1 MNLAK
6 AQTIMTR
13 RFDNCLAGLIF
24 NEFLILLHIE
34 RSPDNRMRRT
44 DLADALGLT
53 QSAVT
58 RILLPME
65 KVHVIKRESDEKDG
79 RVSFV
84 VITEAG
90 KEKLSEAMTR
100 MMEFCEENIPETT
113 EKKIEKLSESL
124 PEIIKIFR

>member
-6 AQTIMTR
+6 TQTIMAR
-13 RFDNCLAGLIF
+13 RFDNCLGGLIF
-24 NEFLILLHIE
+24 NEFLILLYIE
-34 RSPDNRMRRT
+34 RSPDNKMRRT

-65 KVHVIKRESDEKDG
+65 KVRVIKRETNENDG

-84 VITEAG
+84 AITNAG
-90 KEKLSEAMTR
+90 KEKLDEAMMR
-100 MMEFCEENIPETT
+100 MMEFCEENISKET
-113 EKKIEKLSESL
+113 EKKIEKTLEFL
-124 PEIIKIFR
+124 PEIIKILK